1 MSYNSFIY
9 LFVFLSVTW
18 LLWALAPQ
26 KWRPGVLLGASLVF
40 YFASTKRYIVY
51 ILLAALVAW
60 GVGLLLDRLEELQVQ
75 TRPALP
81 AAERKPFKKK
91 VSALKKMTVTGGVV
105 TMAGILLFVKYLP
118 FGARVLSQ
126 LMESLPGSPVL
137 TVPSLVQP
145 MGLSFFTLMAISYMV
160 DVYRGTCKAAGRYCQ

>member
-9 LFVFLSVTW
+9 LFVFLGAAW

-26 KWRPGVLLGASLVF
+26 KWRPGVLLAASLVF

-51 ILLAALVAW
+51 ILLAAAVAW
-60 GVGLLLDRLEELQVQ
+60 GVGLLLGRLDDLQAE

-81 AAERKPFKKK
+81 PDRRKPFKKQ
-91 VSALKKMTVTGGVV
+91 VAALKKIAVTGGVV
-105 TMAGILLFVKYLP
+105 AMAGILLFVKYLP

-126 LMESLPGSPVL
+126 LMESLPGS
-137 TVPSLVQP
+137 
-145 MGLSFFTLMAISYMV
+145 
-160 DVYRGTCKAAGRYCQ
+160 